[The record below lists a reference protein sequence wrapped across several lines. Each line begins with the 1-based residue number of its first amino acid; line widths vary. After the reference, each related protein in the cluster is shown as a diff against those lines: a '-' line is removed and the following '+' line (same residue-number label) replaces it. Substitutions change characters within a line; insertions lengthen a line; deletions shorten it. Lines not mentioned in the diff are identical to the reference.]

1 MFGICSS
8 AMWISSE
15 VGFKEPPE
23 IIEKW
28 MKARMF

>member
-1 MFGICSS
+1 MWSS
-8 AMWISSE
+8 VIAISSE

-28 MKARMF
+28 MNAKMF